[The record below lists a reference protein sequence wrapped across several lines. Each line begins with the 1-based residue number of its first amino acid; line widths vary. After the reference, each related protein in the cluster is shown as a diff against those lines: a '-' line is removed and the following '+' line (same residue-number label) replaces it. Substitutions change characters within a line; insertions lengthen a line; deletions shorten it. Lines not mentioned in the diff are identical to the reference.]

1 MSDFR
6 DDLRKLAKR
15 GKKFDLITADP
26 PWSYNDKANDGNR
39 GASHKYKGGTLSMEE
54 LVDAGPLIQAVA
66 NKNCVLLMWG
76 TWPLSTETKI
86 LMKAWGFKYRTC
98 AFVWVKFKKVARSIF
113 KGMGHYTRSNT
124 EFVYLGVRKGGKSI
138 PVIDKGV
145 SQLLFSH
152 LRENSRKPDEYFEAV
167 DRLFGTKIKRLE
179 IFGRNK
185 RKHWTVLGDETGKFE
200 AAS

>member
-26 PWSYNDKANDGNR
+26 PWLYNDKANSGKR
-39 GASHKYKGGTLSMEE
+39 GAAHKYKGGSLTMEE
-54 LVDAGPLIQAVA
+54 LVDAGDLVKAVTA
-66 NKNCVLLMWG
+66 ENCVLLMWG
-76 TWPLSTETKI
+76 TWPLSTETKV
-86 LMKAWGFKYRTC
+86 LMKSWGFKYRTC
-98 AFVWVKFKKVARSIF
+98 AFVWVKFNKKARSIF
-113 KGMGHYTRSNT
+113 KGMGHYTKANT
-124 EFVYLGVRKGGKSI
+124 EFVYLGVKKGGKVI
-138 PVIDKGV
+138 PVMDKGV

-167 DRLFGTKIKRLE
+167 DRLFGTSIRRLE

-185 RKHWTVLGDETGKFE
+185 RKKWTVLGDEAEKFE
-200 AAS
+200 AA